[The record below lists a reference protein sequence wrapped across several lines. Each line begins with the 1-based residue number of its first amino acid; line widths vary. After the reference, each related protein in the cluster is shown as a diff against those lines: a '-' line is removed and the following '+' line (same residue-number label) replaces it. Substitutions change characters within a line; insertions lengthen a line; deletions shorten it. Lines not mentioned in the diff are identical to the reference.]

1 MLALWP
7 KNLPRLR
14 REFAK
19 IYINKCITPKNKKQ
33 EKLENY
39 TKVAVLMHNAKTL
52 IFSVGKLAP
61 QCVKRDSRKLFQGDI
76 AFIGNWAKT
85 FVPILEDDTKGKME
99 QYTEYSVKKKMK
111 KLTERYVLM
120 YCSEGK

>member
-1 MLALWP
+1 MLALRP
-7 KNLPRLR
+7 KKISPELR

-33 EKLENY
+33 EKLEKY

-61 QCVKRDSRKLFQGDI
+61 QCVKKRFKKIITRRYSIYRELGENICPDFRRCHKSHQRI
-76 AFIGNWAKT
+76 H
-85 FVPILEDDTKGKME
+85 KMK
-99 QYTEYSVKKKMK
+99 QYGEYNVKKKMK
-111 KLTERYVLM
+111 KLTER
-120 YCSEGK
+120 